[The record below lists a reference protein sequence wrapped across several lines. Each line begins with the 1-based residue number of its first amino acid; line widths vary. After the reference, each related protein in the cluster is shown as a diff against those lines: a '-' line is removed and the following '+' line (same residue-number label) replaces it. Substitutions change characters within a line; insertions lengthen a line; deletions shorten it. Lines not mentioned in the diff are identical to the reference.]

1 MRRVFQMK
9 SQRRK
14 LDLIDKIL
22 LVISLILL
30 ILNLLFIFNLVQV
43 HNGVS
48 TLVLSATMLVLGFV
62 TFKKQ
67 SNKIG
72 YMYFVVAIFLLI
84 VSLIT
89 FI

>member
-1 MRRVFQMK
+1 MK
-9 SQRRK
+9 LQKRK
-14 LDLIDKIL
+14 WDTLDKVLF
-22 LVISLILL
+22 VTSVILL
-30 ILNLLFIFNLVQV
+30 ILNILFTFNLIQV

-72 YMYFVVAIFLLI
+72 YMYFVAAIFLLI
-84 VSLIT
+84 ASIIT

>member
-1 MRRVFQMK
+1 MK
-9 SQRRK
+9 LQKRK
-14 LDLIDKIL
+14 WDTLDKVLF
-22 LVISLILL
+22 VTSVILL
-30 ILNLLFIFNLVQV
+30 ILNILFTFNLIQV

-84 VSLIT
+84 ASIIT